1 MAKTRG
7 APWGICSSLL
17 EDLHVAGPSDEGL
30 LVPGNSFEGLF
41 VPCCEM
47 LKACFSLDTLV
58 GVQAGLPCVSLW
70 LVRCSGGNESQTR
83 ILVS

>member
-41 VPCCEM
+41 VPCCE
-47 LKACFSLDTLV
+47 LASFV
-58 GVQAGLPCVSLW
+58 CV
-70 LVRCSGGNESQTR
+70 V
-83 ILVS
+83 